1 MKEFIPAGMTT
12 FVTLPAAT
20 LLSLAF
26 TMFFDDPACLPP
38 LPAQESQSEEP
49 FYPRELE
56 RYSVE
61 RPPLRLFAG
70 YAKTWA
76 EKVAVKGA
84 EVEEVCDGL
93 CLWRI
98 DLRNA
103 SRAVGHHFMSRIDG
117 HRRRYRLRV
126 ETVGFLPRLYAVP
139 GVNEDAAL
147 PPLPAHF
154 HRNNGVFSAV
164 FLVRE
169 KDDSFIPYEHVYGV
183 TLITALRLT
192 LHRRQRRNAYSLF
205 LKLPLYEDMA
215 PWNILV
221 TGDSLTYIDYDTR
234 EQTFTQ
240 DVAKVYRLLE
250 VLMNYKRTVEDF
262 RMCGDAAENPVYNF
276 QVVSDC
282 VGSLFKG
289 PCRDPLFPVPCG
301 DGSCKTDYV
310 ACLRDIDAKEKQGT
324 LQGRY
329 MTPMNLY
336 MKRECTVCFSISTAY
351 TRGKTAVW
359 RPPLR
364 TIAGTLFRTAL
375 LS

>member
-1 MKEFIPAGMTT
+1 
-12 FVTLPAAT
+12 
-20 LLSLAF
+20 
-26 TMFFDDPACLPP
+26 MFFTDPACVAPMP
-38 LPAQESQSEEP
+38 SRESEDEEP
-49 FYPRELE
+49 FFPRDIE

-61 RPPLRLFAG
+61 RPPLRLFAEYKKEWLRRVVIRG
-70 YAKTWA
+70 V
-76 EKVAVKGA
+76 EM
-84 EVEEVCDGL
+84 EEVCDDL
-93 CLWRI
+93 CLVRI
-98 DLRNA
+98 DLRYG
-103 SRAVGHHFMSRIDG
+103 SRSVGHHFMSHIDG

-126 ETVGFLPRLYAVP
+126 ETVNYLPRLYAVP
-139 GVNEDAAL
+139 GVNEDAEL
-147 PPLPAHF
+147 PPLPSHF
-154 HRNNGVFSAV
+154 HRNNGEYSAV

-169 KDDSFIPYEHVYGV
+169 SDESFIPYEHVHGV

-192 LHRRQRRNAYSLF
+192 LHRTQRRHAYSLF

-221 TGDSLTYIDYDTR
+221 TGSSLTYIDYDTR
-234 EQTFTQ
+234 EKTFTQ

-250 VLMNYKRTVEDF
+250 VLMNFKRTVEDF

-289 PCRDPLFPVPCG
+289 PCKDPLFPVPCG

-310 ACLRDIDAKEKQGT
+310 ACLRDIDAKEKQGN

-336 MKRECTVCFSISTAY
+336 MNKECTVCSQFPRPVKRIETA
-351 TRGKTAVW
+351 A
-359 RPPLR
+359 
-364 TIAGTLFRTAL
+364 
-375 LS
+375 